1 MDNRLPH
8 LNGIVVG
15 VDGSVHST
23 QAATIAATTAATEH
37 RPLHLVHAIAPLDAY
52 YWIRMPAGLPS
63 YETPLHKA
71 ASSELTALTHLLR
84 EQHPDLT
91 IDSHIVLGDA
101 REILSDLSDHAHLIV
116 VGTRGRG
123 MFGPSHVGS
132 VALHLTRHALCP
144 VMVVRPGEH
153 APEANGVVAGIDDT
167 ARSLPVL
174 EFAFD
179 AASRHGASLTILHS
193 DWLLGPV
200 VSEAGFVPVLDVDED
215 EVRRLIA
222 EESAG
227 LREKYPDVT
236 VEVVVGHHSADVEL
250 LKHAEGKDLIV
261 VGARSHGAVGEFLL
275 QSVATQVVERAS
287 CPVVVVPNRRQ

>member
-1 MDNRLPH
+1 MDKNLPH

-23 QAATIAATTAATEH
+23 QAATIAAAMAASEH

-52 YWIRMPAGLPS
+52 YWARNLAAF
-63 YETPLHKA
+63 ETPLHKA
-71 ASSELTALTHLLR
+71 ASTELMALVHLLR
-84 EQHPDLT
+84 EESPGVE

-101 REILSDLSDHAHLIV
+101 REILTDVSEHAHLLV

-144 VMVVRPGEH
+144 VVVTRPGEH
-153 APEANGVVAGIDDT
+153 APAGNGVIAGIDDT
-167 ARSLPVL
+167 ERALPVL

-179 AASRHGASLTILHS
+179 AASRHGARLTILHS

-200 VSEAGFVPVLDVDED
+200 VPEGGYMSVLEVDED

-222 EESAG
+222 EASAG
-227 LREKYPDVT
+227 LCEKYPDVE
-236 VEVVVGHHSADVEL
+236 VEVVVGHHSAEIEL
-250 LKHAEGKDLIV
+250 LEHAEGKDLIV
-261 VGARSHGAVGEFLL
+261 VGARSHGLLGEFFL
-275 QSVATQVVERAS
+275 QSVATHLVQRAS
-287 CPVVVVPNRRQ
+287 CPVAVVPNRRR

>member
-1 MDNRLPH
+1 MDNHLPH
-8 LNGIVVG
+8 LSGIVVG

-23 QAATIAATTAATEH
+23 QAATIAATMAAAEH
-37 RPLHLVHAIAPLDAY
+37 RTLHLVHAIAPLDAY
-52 YWIRMPAGLPS
+52 YWIRTPAGVG
-63 YETPLHKA
+63 YESPLHKG
-71 ASSELTALTHLLR
+71 ASAELTALTHLLR
-84 EQHPDLT
+84 EQHPELT
-91 IDSHIVLGDA
+91 VDSHIVLGDA
-101 REILSDLSDHAHLIV
+101 RDILSDLSEDAHLVV

-153 APEANGVVAGIDDT
+153 APEGNGVVAGIDDT
-167 ARSLPVL
+167 ERSLPVL
-174 EFAFD
+174 EHAFD
-179 AASRHGASLTILHS
+179 AASRQGASLTILHS

-200 VSEAGFVPVLDVDED
+200 VSEAGFVPVLDTDED
-215 EVRRLIA
+215 EVRRLVA

-227 LREKYPDVT
+227 LREKYPDVP
-236 VEVVVGHHSADVEL
+236 VDVVVGHHSAEIEL

-275 QSVATQVVERAS
+275 QSVATQVVQQAS
-287 CPVVVVPNRRQ
+287 CPVVVVPNRRR